1 MNNMSTKFMYDS
13 KLGSISSSKIREVL
27 PRYLKRFGNITGNS
41 EIQPKKMQA
50 NTSKSRSSEV
60 DIQWEKMLGSA
71 ETQLR

>member
-1 MNNMSTKFMYDS
+1 MNNTSTKFMYDS

>member
-27 PRYLKRFGNITGNS
+27 LRYLKRFGNITGNS